1 MLAIFRRDLRSYAV
15 TMTGWVFVAFILIFM
30 GIYTMTYNL
39 TGGYGNFEYVL
50 AELKIVYLLAVP
62 VLTMRCIAEERRSHT
77 DQLLYALPLTSAKI
91 VVGKYL
97 ALLVVLAVPLVLACA
112 VPPALASFGDVYLP
126 TAYLSIGAF
135 FLMGAALTAI
145 GMFISSLCESQVT
158 AAASCFAVLLVN
170 YFLTT
175 LASYIPSDAV
185 TAALVLT
192 VLIVL
197 AACGLTALTK
207 NGVFS
212 FGLAAVAE
220 VALIVVAVVD
230 STALEGLI
238 GTILSDLSL
247 FARFDTFINGIVDL
261 PSVVFY
267 LAVSCV
273 FVFLTVHSFDSRR
286 WSA

>member
-1 MLAIFRRDLRSYAV
+1 MLAIFKRDLCSYAV

-30 GIYTMTYNL
+30 GIYAMSYNL

-50 AELKIVYLLAVP
+50 AELKIVYLLAAP
-62 VLTMRCIAEERRSHT
+62 VLTMRCLAEERHSHT
-77 DQLLYALPLTSAKI
+77 DQLLYALPLTSAKV

-97 ALLVVLAVPLVLACA
+97 AMLVVLAVPLVLACLI
-112 VPPALASFGDVYLP
+112 PPVLAGFGDVYLP
-126 TAYLSIGAF
+126 TAYASIGAF

-158 AAASCFAVLLVN
+158 AAASCFAVLLVS

-175 LASYIPSDAV
+175 LASYIPSDSTTAV
-185 TAALVLT
+185 LVLT
-192 VLIVL
+192 VLIVA

-220 VALIVVAVVD
+220 AVLIAVAIVNPV
-230 STALEGLI
+230 ALEGLI
-238 GTILSDLSL
+238 GSLLSDLSL
-247 FARFDTFINGIVDL
+247 FDRFGTFANGIIYL

-273 FVFLTVHSFDSRR
+273 FVFLTIHSFDARR
-286 WSA
+286 WS